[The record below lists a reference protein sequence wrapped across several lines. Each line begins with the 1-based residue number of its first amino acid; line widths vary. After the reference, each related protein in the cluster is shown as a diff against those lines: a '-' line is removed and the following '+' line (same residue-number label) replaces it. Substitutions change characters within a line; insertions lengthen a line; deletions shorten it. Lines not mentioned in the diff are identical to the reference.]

1 MKKIVVIGLLI
12 TLTLSGCGKVKDY
25 VKDEPKVQPEKVV
38 EQATED
44 TEMESEMVSSTEAE
58 REEGFSFA
66 DVADREFFFSS
77 GAGGWCT
84 VLYIDEDGTF
94 EGNYHDSDMGSTGEG
109 YPNGTLYY
117 CDFKGSFT
125 EPQKVNDY
133 TYKFQIKEISFA
145 DEVGKEENKDGI
157 HYIYSDAYGLDDS
170 EYFFMYLP
178 GTPLAEL
185 SEEFLRWIGY
195 YNGMEGT
202 TDTELPFYAL
212 YNVEQEYGFYDYS
225 QENSDGVSSGNEE
238 ENPNGMSFEGEGENS
253 NGTNSDSNEG
263 VGNGAGGV
271 SRAKELAEASLRGA
285 KERVDVLEEKLESGY
300 LSQMEMNQTSYKIYT
315 IWDDQLNYIWKLMKE
330 NLSED
335 QMKDILTEQRAW
347 IKEKEQKVKETGAEC
362 EGGSLQP
369 LLENTEAAELTRER
383 AYELLDYFK

>member
-38 EQATED
+38 ERATED

-133 TYKFQIKEISFA
+133 TYKFQIADISLA

-212 YNVEQEYGFYDYS
+212 YNVEQEYGFSSYDYS
-225 QENSDGVSSGNEE
+225 QENSNDASSGNGE
-238 ENPNGMSFEGEGENS
+238 ENSNGMSLDGENS
-253 NGTNSDSNEG
+253 NDTNSDSNEG
-263 VGNGAGGV
+263 AGNGAGGV

-285 KERVDVLEEKLESGY
+285 KERADVLEEKLESGY

>member
-38 EQATED
+38 EQETED
-44 TEMESEMVSSTEAE
+44 TEMESEMESSTEAE
-58 REEGFSFA
+58 REEGFSFV
-66 DVADREFFFSS
+66 DVADREFFFAS
-77 GAGGWCT
+77 GAGGWST
-84 VLYIDEDGTF
+84 VLYIDEDGSF
-94 EGNYHDSDMGSTGEG
+94 EGNFRDSDMGSTGEG

-117 CDFKGSFT
+117 CDFKGRFT

-133 TYKFQIKEISFA
+133 TYRFQIAEISLA

-157 HYIYSDAYGLDDS
+157 RYIYSDAYGLDDS

-195 YNGMEGT
+195 HNGMEGT

-225 QENSDGVSSGNEE
+225 QENSDGVSSGNGEA
-238 ENPNGMSFEGEGENS
+238 NPNGMSFDGEGENS
-253 NGTNSDSNEG
+253 NDTNSDSSEG
-263 VGNGAGGV
+263 AENGTGGV

-285 KERVDVLEEKLESGY
+285 KTRVDVLEEKLESGY
-300 LSQMEMNQTSYKIYT
+300 LSQIEMNQTSYKIYT

-330 NLSED
+330 NLPED
-335 QMKDILTEQRAW
+335 QMKDILTKQRAW
-347 IKEKEQKVKETGAEC
+347 IKEKEQKVKEAGAEC

-369 LLENTEAAELTRER
+369 LIENTEAAELTKER

>member
-1 MKKIVVIGLLI
+1 MKKIVVIGLLM

-25 VKDEPKVQPEKVV
+25 VKEEPKVQPDKVV
-38 EQATED
+38 EQETEN
-44 TEMESEMVSSTEAE
+44 TEQESETEVVSSTETE
-58 REEGFSFA
+58 QQEHGFSFA

-117 CDFKGSFT
+117 CDFKGRFT

-133 TYKFQIKEISFA
+133 TYKFQIADISLA

-195 YNGMEGT
+195 HNGMEGT

-238 ENPNGMSFEGEGENS
+238 ENLNGMSFDGEGENS
-253 NGTNSDSNEG
+253 NDMGSDSGEIS
-263 VGNGAGGV
+263 A
-271 SRAKELAEASLRGA
+271 AKELAEASLRGA
-285 KERVDVLEEKLESGY
+285 KTRADVLEEKLASGY
-300 LSQMEMNQTSYKIYT
+300 LAQLEMNRMSYEVYT

-330 NLSED
+330 NLPDD

>member
-1 MKKIVVIGLLI
+1 M
-12 TLTLSGCGKVKDY
+12 
-25 VKDEPKVQPEKVV
+25 V
-38 EQATED
+38 EQETEN
-44 TEMESEMVSSTEAE
+44 TEQESETEIVSSTETE
-58 REEGFSFA
+58 QQEHGFSFA

-84 VLYIDEDGTF
+84 VLYIDEDGSF
-94 EGNYHDSDMGSTGEG
+94 EGNFRDSDMGSTGEG

-117 CDFKGSFT
+117 CDFKGRFT

-133 TYKFQIKEISFA
+133 TYRFQIKEISFA
-145 DEVGKEENKDGI
+145 DEVGKEENKDGV

-195 YNGMEGT
+195 HNGMEGT

-263 VGNGAGGV
+263 AGNGAGGV

-285 KERVDVLEEKLESGY
+285 KERADVLEEKLESGY

-330 NLSED
+330 KLPED

>member
-38 EQATED
+38 EQETED
-44 TEMESEMVSSTEAE
+44 TEMEGEMVSSTEAE

-84 VLYIDEDGTF
+84 VLYIDEDGSF
-94 EGNYHDSDMGSTGEG
+94 EGNFRDSDMGSTGEG

-117 CDFKGSFT
+117 CDFKGRFT

-133 TYKFQIKEISFA
+133 TYRFQIAEISLA
-145 DEVGKEENKDGI
+145 DEVGKEENKDGV

-195 YNGMEGT
+195 HNGMEGT

-225 QENSDGVSSGNEE
+225 QENSDDVGSGNEE
-238 ENPNGMSFEGEGENS
+238 ENPNGMSSDSGEENS
-253 NGTNSDSNEG
+253 SGTSSDSG
-263 VGNGAGGV
+263 KI
-271 SRAKELAEASLRGA
+271 SDAKELAEASLRGA
-285 KERVDVLEEKLESGY
+285 KTRADVLEEKLESGY
-300 LSQMEMNQTSYKIYT
+300 LSQIEMNQTSYKIYT

-330 NLSED
+330 NLPED
-335 QMKDILTEQRAW
+335 QMKDILTKQRAW
-347 IKEKEQKVKETGAEC
+347 IKEKEQKVKEAGAEC

-369 LLENTEAAELTRER
+369 LIENTEAAELTRER

>member
-38 EQATED
+38 EQEPED

-263 VGNGAGGV
+263 AGNGAGGV

-285 KERVDVLEEKLESGY
+285 KERADVLEEKLESGY

>member
-38 EQATED
+38 EQITEN
-44 TEMESEMVSSTEAE
+44 TELESETEVVSSTETE
-58 REEGFSFA
+58 QQELGFSFA

-77 GAGGWCT
+77 GAGGWST

-94 EGNYHDSDMGSTGEG
+94 EGSFRDSDMGSTGEG
-109 YPNGTLYY
+109 YPNGTLYF

-125 EPQKVNDY
+125 EPEKVNDY
-133 TYKFQIKEISFA
+133 TYKFRLKEISFA
-145 DEVGKEENKDGI
+145 DEVGKEENNDGI
-157 HYIYSDAYGLDDS
+157 RYIYSDAYGLDDS

-195 YNGMEGT
+195 HNGMEGT

-225 QENSDGVSSGNEE
+225 QENSDDVGSGNEE
-238 ENPNGMSFEGEGENS
+238 ENPNGMSSDSGEENS
-253 NGTNSDSNEG
+253 SGTSSDSG
-263 VGNGAGGV
+263 KI
-271 SRAKELAEASLRGA
+271 SDAKELAEASLRGA
-285 KERVDVLEEKLESGY
+285 KTRADVLEEKLESGY
-300 LSQMEMNQTSYKIYT
+300 LSQIEMNQTSYKIYT

-330 NLSED
+330 NLPED
-335 QMKDILTEQRAW
+335 QMKDILTKQRAW
-347 IKEKEQKVKETGAEC
+347 IKEKEQKVKEAGAEC

>member
-38 EQATED
+38 EQITEN
-44 TEMESEMVSSTEAE
+44 TELESETEVVSSTETE
-58 REEGFSFA
+58 QQELGFSFA

-77 GAGGWCT
+77 GAGGWST

-94 EGNYHDSDMGSTGEG
+94 EGNFHDSDMGSTGEG
-109 YPNGTLYY
+109 YPNGTLYF

-125 EPQKVNDY
+125 EPEKVNDY
-133 TYKFQIKEISFA
+133 TYKFRLKEISFA
-145 DEVGKEENKDGI
+145 DEVGKEENNDGI
-157 HYIYSDAYGLDDS
+157 RYIYSDAYGLDDS

-195 YNGMEGT
+195 HNGMEGT

-225 QENSDGVSSGNEE
+225 QENSDDVGSGNEE
-238 ENPNGMSFEGEGENS
+238 ENPNGMSSDSGEENS
-253 NGTNSDSNEG
+253 SGTSSDSG
-263 VGNGAGGV
+263 KI
-271 SRAKELAEASLRGA
+271 SDAKELAEASLRGA
-285 KERVDVLEEKLESGY
+285 KTRADVLEEKLESGY
-300 LSQMEMNQTSYKIYT
+300 LSQIEMNQTSYKIYT

-330 NLSED
+330 NLPED
-335 QMKDILTEQRAW
+335 QMKDILTKQRAW
-347 IKEKEQKVKETGAEC
+347 IKEKEQKVKEAGAEC

>member
-38 EQATED
+38 EQITEN
-44 TEMESEMVSSTEAE
+44 TEQESEVVPSTETE
-58 REEGFSFA
+58 QQEPGFSFA

-94 EGNYHDSDMGSTGEG
+94 EGSFRDSDMGSTGEG
-109 YPNGTLYY
+109 YPNGTLYF

-125 EPQKVNDY
+125 EPEKVNDY
-133 TYKFQIKEISFA
+133 TYKFRLKEISFA
-145 DEVGKEENKDGI
+145 DEVGKEENNDGI
-157 HYIYSDAYGLDDS
+157 RYIYSDAYGLNDS

-185 SEEFLRWIGY
+185 SEEFLQWIGY
-195 YNGMEGT
+195 YNGLEDT

-212 YNVEQEYGFYDYS
+212 YNVEQEYGFSSYDYS
-225 QENSDGVSSGNEE
+225 QENSNDASGNEE
-238 ENPNGMSFEGEGENS
+238 ANPNGMS
-253 NGTNSDSNEG
+253 SDSEG
-263 VGNGAGGV
+263 ANSSDTGSDSGEISA
-271 SRAKELAEASLRGA
+271 AKELAEASLRGA
-285 KERVDVLEEKLESGY
+285 RERVDVLEEKLESGY
-300 LSQMEMNQTSYKIYT
+300 LSQIEMNQTSYKIYT

-347 IKEKEQKVKETGAEC
+347 IKKKEQKVKEAGAEC

-369 LLENTEAAELTRER
+369 LIENTEAAELTRER

>member
-38 EQATED
+38 EQETED

-84 VLYIDEDGTF
+84 VLYIDEDGSF
-94 EGNYHDSDMGSTGEG
+94 EGNFRDSDMGSTGEG

-117 CDFKGSFT
+117 CDFKGRFT

-133 TYKFQIKEISFA
+133 TYRFQIAEISLA

-195 YNGMEGT
+195 HNGMEGT

-225 QENSDGVSSGNEE
+225 QENSDGVSSGNGEA
-238 ENPNGMSFEGEGENS
+238 NPNGMSFDGEGENS
-253 NGTNSDSNEG
+253 NDTNSDSSEG
-263 VGNGAGGV
+263 AENGTGGV

-285 KERVDVLEEKLESGY
+285 KTRVDVLEEKLESGY
-300 LSQMEMNQTSYKIYT
+300 LSQIEMNQTSYKIYT

-330 NLSED
+330 NLPED
-335 QMKDILTEQRAW
+335 QMKDILTKQRAW
-347 IKEKEQKVKETGAEC
+347 IKEKEQKVKEAGAEC